1 MKDSSPRNQAKTVV
15 QERILEAAV
24 QLFAR
29 QGFSGTST
37 RKIARLA
44 DVNEA
49 SLFRHFPNKQE
60 LFWAALQS
68 RLGRLRLG
76 KELQNAL
83 ATQAKPELVLP
94 LIIELLVQVATYQS
108 ELIRLLDIGLLEL
121 RPRAESIYRK
131 QIAPIFDAITQYL
144 DASVKSG
151 TLRCM
156 DPSVTTIAL
165 STTVLV
171 HQCLYGLLVSG
182 AGTPYANSEE
192 AVSAYTKFWLNA
204 LRPETKPSAGSLTLV
219 YPNLNPTPLLGGH

>member
-1 MKDSSPRNQAKTVV
+1 MKDQSSTGPTKTDVR
-15 QERILEAAV
+15 ERILEAAV

-49 SLFRHFPNKQE
+49 SLFRHFPSKQE

-68 RLGRLRLG
+68 RLGRVRLG

-83 ATQAKPELVLP
+83 SQQARPELVLP
-94 LIIELLVQVATYQS
+94 LIIELLVQIATYQS

-131 QIAPIFDAITQYL
+131 QIAPMFEAISNYL
-144 DASVKSG
+144 DVCAKSG
-151 TLRCM
+151 ALAGM

-165 STTVLV
+165 STTVLA
-171 HQCLYGLLVSG
+171 HQCLYGIVTG

-192 AVSAYTKFWLNA
+192 AISAYSNFWLNA
-204 LRPETKPSAGSLTLV
+204 LRPETKNNASASASPIPSPV
-219 YPNLNPTPLLGGH
+219 